1 MQNQPNPKAPAPAG
15 RLSRVIPGRM
25 KLPLMIAG
33 GIAAFLALALLAVN
47 LLISADWVRDRVAA
61 RIKEETGHELKVN
74 GTTALL
80 FAPGPRIVITDAT
93 ITDPEARAGTADFSI
108 SRLDIDL
115 SLGELLSRQVDA
127 ERVVLVRPVFTIRL
141 GSDGGSQ
148 RRSDSGETSK
158 PRHFIKATAGGDDSR
173 RDVRLRDVRIEDG
186 TVNLVYENGKERR
199 VERIEANLSLP
210 AMTDPFTGQGSFDW
224 KQQTVSFSFELTSPA
239 DLRDKRPARLQLAL
253 DTKAIA
259 ARFDGSILTRPNFSG
274 QGELSAKANSI
285 PSLLAW
291 MREGPAAEAAIGDGE
306 LASHLAWKEGEV
318 VFSNARFAL
327 RHASGLGEAVV
338 TFTGPRPHIRAALAL
353 DHLDL
358 NPFLASAAP
367 RAAGTVRQAVG
378 ARSSEVSRSAETTA
392 AKDGF
397 TKPDKTTAAEIE
409 VMPPP
414 AEPAAPPAV
423 AKTEPPAVAQTDLA
437 APLPA
442 PAPAQVSAPASFDA
456 DINLNVRKTRVSHLD
471 IGPSSLGI
479 AFRDGVLNATLGG
492 MELYDGNA
500 SGKLTLDAS
509 KPIPAFSGDFRLDG
523 VQARPLLSDAAQFS
537 LLSGRTKLELKLAG
551 AGSTSEEIKA
561 SLAGQGSVVVSDGAL
576 EGINITELIGSIGA
590 GQIPSMRQGP
600 GAKTSFSDLGG
611 SFTIANGIAE
621 TSNLQ
626 MQSPLLKVRAAGTV
640 NLVEDSLDILTQP
653 EIVSGPEGRRG
664 ANALAGLSMP
674 LRIEGPLQDPR
685 IKPEIKGLFADPETA
700 GRTVNQIGDAL
711 QKTFKGKPVGE
722 ALGRFLGKVQIEEG
736 AEAPAAP
743 RPRSGEAG
751 RPQPQPPTQPAP
763 SETEQGDSGEEEDPD
778 LEEILR

>member
-1 MQNQPNPKAPAPAG
+1 MQNQPNPIAPAPAG
-15 RLSRVIPGRM
+15 RFSRVIPSRM
-25 KLPLMIAG
+25 KLPLIIAG
-33 GIAAFLALALLAVN
+33 GIAACLALALLAVN

-61 RIKEETGHELKVN
+61 RIKEETGRDLKVN

-80 FAPGPRIVITDAT
+80 FAPGPLIVITDAT

-108 SRLDIDL
+108 SRLSIDL

-127 ERVVLVRPVFTIRL
+127 ERVVLERPVFTLRL
-141 GSDGGSQ
+141 GSDGGMQ
-148 RRSDSGETSK
+148 RRSDLGGPSN
-158 PRHFIKATAGGDDSR
+158 PHRFIKATAGGEDSR
-173 RDVRLRDVRIEDG
+173 RDIRLRDVRIEDG

-210 AMTDPFTGQGSFDW
+210 AMTDPFTGRGSFEW
-224 KQQTVSFSFELTSPA
+224 KQQTVSFSFELTAPA

-259 ARFDGSILTRPNFSG
+259 ARFDGSMLTRPSFSG

-358 NPFLASAAP
+358 NPFLANAAP
-367 RAAGTVRQAVG
+367 RAAGTVRQAVD
-378 ARSSEVSRSAETTA
+378 ARSSEVSRSAEITA

-397 TKPDKTTAAEIE
+397 TKLDETTAAEIE

-414 AEPAAPPAV
+414 AEPAAPTAV
-423 AKTEPPAVAQTDLA
+423 VKTEPPSVAQTDLA

-442 PAPAQVSAPASFDA
+442 PAPVQVSAPASFDA

-492 MELYDGNA
+492 MDLYDGNA

-537 LLSGRTKLELKLAG
+537 LLSGRAKLELKLAG
-551 AGSTSEEIKA
+551 AGNTSEEIKS
-561 SLAGQGSVVVSDGAL
+561 SLAGQGSVVVSDGAI
-576 EGINITELIGSIGA
+576 EGINITELIGSVGA
-590 GQIPSMRQGP
+590 GQIPNMRQGP
-600 GAKTSFSDLGG
+600 GAKTAFSDLGG

-664 ANALAGLSMP
+664 ANALAGLSVP
-674 LRIEGPLQDPR
+674 VRIEGPLQEPR

-700 GRTVNQIGDAL
+700 GRTVNQIGDVL

-722 ALGRFLGKVQIEEG
+722 TLGRFLGNVQIGGEG
-736 AEAPAAP
+736 AE
-743 RPRSGEAG
+743 RPRSGAAG
-751 RPQPQPPTQPAP
+751 RAQRQPQPQPAAP

>member
-1 MQNQPNPKAPAPAG
+1 
-15 RLSRVIPGRM
+15 
-25 KLPLMIAG
+25 
-33 GIAAFLALALLAVN
+33 
-47 LLISADWVRDRVAA
+47 
-61 RIKEETGHELKVN
+61 
-74 GTTALL
+74 
-80 FAPGPRIVITDAT
+80 
-93 ITDPEARAGTADFSI
+93 
-108 SRLDIDL
+108 
-115 SLGELLSRQVDA
+115 
-127 ERVVLVRPVFTIRL
+127 
-141 GSDGGSQ
+141 
-148 RRSDSGETSK
+148 
-158 PRHFIKATAGGDDSR
+158 
-173 RDVRLRDVRIEDG
+173 
-186 TVNLVYENGKERR
+186 
-199 VERIEANLSLP
+199 
-210 AMTDPFTGQGSFDW
+210 MTDPFTGQGSFDW

-259 ARFDGSILTRPNFSG
+259 ARFDGSMLTRPSFSG

-318 VFSNARFAL
+318 IFSNARFAL

-367 RAAGTVRQAVG
+367 RAAGTVRQAVD
-378 ARSSEVSRSAETTA
+378 ARSSEVSRSGETTA

-397 TKPDKTTAAEIE
+397 TKPDETTAAEIE

-414 AEPAAPPAV
+414 AEPAAPPAAAPTTV
-423 AKTEPPAVAQTDLA
+423 TAPQDEQAAPPVVVKTEQPSVAQTDLA

-442 PAPAQVSAPASFDA
+442 PAPVQVSAPASFDA

-509 KPIPAFSGDFRLDG
+509 KSIPAFSGDFRLDG

-551 AGSTSEEIKA
+551 AGNTSEEIKS
-561 SLAGQGSVVVSDGAL
+561 SLSGQGSVVVSDGAI
-576 EGINITELIGSIGA
+576 EGINITELIGSVGA

-664 ANALAGLSMP
+664 ANALAGLSVP

-685 IKPEIKGLFADPETA
+685 IKPETKGLFADPETA
-700 GRTVNQIGDAL
+700 GRTVNQIGDVL

-722 ALGRFLGKVQIEEG
+722 ALGRFLGNVQIGGEG

-743 RPRSGEAG
+743 RPRSGAEG

>member
-1 MQNQPNPKAPAPAG
+1 
-15 RLSRVIPGRM
+15 M

-127 ERVVLVRPVFTIRL
+127 ERVVLVRPVFTMRL

-224 KQQTVSFSFELTSPA
+224 KQQTVSFSFELTAPA

-259 ARFDGSILTRPNFSG
+259 ARFDGSMLTHPSFSG

-358 NPFLASAAP
+358 NPFLASATP
-367 RAAGTVRQAVG
+367 RAAGTVRQAVD
-378 ARSSEVSRSAETTA
+378 ARSSEVSRSGETTA

-397 TKPDKTTAAEIE
+397 TKPDETTAAEIE

-414 AEPAAPPAV
+414 AEPTAPPAAAPTTVAAPQNEQAAPPAV
-423 AKTEPPAVAQTDLA
+423 VKTEPPSVAQTDLA

-442 PAPAQVSAPASFDA
+442 PAPVQMSAPASFDA

-509 KPIPAFSGDFRLDG
+509 KPIPAFSVDFRLDG

-551 AGSTSEEIKA
+551 AGNTSEEIKA

-600 GAKTSFSDLGG
+600 GAKTAFSELGG

-664 ANALAGLSMP
+664 ANALAGLSVP
-674 LRIEGPLQDPR
+674 VRIEGPLQDPR

-722 ALGRFLGKVQIEEG
+722 ALGRFLGKVQIGGEG